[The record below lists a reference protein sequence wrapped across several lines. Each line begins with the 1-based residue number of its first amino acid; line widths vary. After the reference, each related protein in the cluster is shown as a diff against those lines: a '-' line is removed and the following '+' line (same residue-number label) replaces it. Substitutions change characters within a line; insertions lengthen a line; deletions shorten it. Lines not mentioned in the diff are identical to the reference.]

1 MRVLLETRPDDT
13 FDVTEDVKRVL
24 DALHSSLDWGSGFLD
39 VQQRKSATKLMKA
52 LGFKCFWEYQTEEIV
67 GWYRNQPGFGY
78 MYSDEK
84 ENPGGWSPRFRQVP
98 CQRPYGHKG
107 EHGQEES

>member
-39 VQQRKSATKLMKA
+39 EEQTQSAEMLMKA
-52 LGFKCFWEYQTEEIV
+52 LEFRCFKD
-67 GWYRNQPGFGY
+67 
-78 MYSDEK
+78 YS
-84 ENPGGWSPRFRQVP
+84 PSGGRYVP
-98 CQRPYGHKG
+98 CRRPYGHEG